1 MKKICFMLFALPLL
15 LCGRELLKD
24 NDWSKAKPNGSPAG
38 FWRYDNKGT
47 YKFTPK
53 KGNIPG
59 VVSLTPGGKKQDA
72 CLTCDNPVKFPAG
85 TELTLTGEYRTIDF
99 VPGKKGNV
107 FANICINYNRPD
119 RAWMGIFLKPT
130 AGKWQKFSRVKKF
143 ADEEYLQKSYAQI
156 CEKYNVSTKQ
166 AREAL
171 IVLEKLGVVKRH
183 FRTIE
188 TEMGKCPNVMYIELI
203 PDALYKL
210 TYPEP
215 ADENGKTSFPSDKE
229 VFTKKETRPSSEVRT
244 NTKNTTETTTKT
256 TTTAQAR
263 DVVEKAEEIFAPLKL
278 SKEDIRAIVR
288 EAEYDI
294 DRCIKA
300 KAFFDA
306 YRTPVGHATGL
317 LISFVR
323 EDYPKQPRIPPA
335 MNPFNSFSQQIYTPE
350 MIDAL
355 EKELLSGNDCP
366 TVAAV
371 QG

>member
-1 MKKICFMLFALPLL
+1 MPGICMKT
-15 LCGRELLKD
+15 E
-24 NDWSKAKPNGSPAG
+24 NDIV
-38 FWRYDNKGT
+38 NK
-47 YKFTPK
+47 
-53 KGNIPG
+53 
-59 VVSLTPGGKKQDA
+59 VGKMR
-72 CLTCDNPVKFPAG
+72 FS
-85 TELTLTGEYRTIDF
+85 
-99 VPGKKGNV
+99 GNV
-107 FANICINYNRPD
+107 IPEAWYKTIVSSNGRVNLLAINILADIVYWYRPMEIRD
-119 RAWMGIFLKPT
+119 EMTGDVTWK
-130 AGKWQKFSRVKKF
+130 KKF
-143 ADEEYLQKSYAQI
+143 ADDDYLQRNYSKI

-171 IVLEKLGVVKRH
+171 IVLETLGVVKRH

-229 VFTKKETRPSSEVRT
+229 VFTKKETCPSPEVMT

-256 TTTAQAR
+256 TTTARAR
-263 DVVEKAEEIFAPLKL
+263 DVVDQAMEIFAPLRL
-278 SKEDIRAIVR
+278 SKDNIRAIVR

-300 KAFFDA
+300 KAEYDA
-306 YRTPVGHATGL
+306 YRTPIGNATGL

-323 EDYPKQPRIPPA
+323 GNYPKQPRIPPA
-335 MNPFNSFSQQIYTPE
+335 MNSFNNFSMQIYTPE

-355 EKELLSGNDCP
+355 EEELLSTNKCP
-366 TVAAV
+366 SVD
-371 QG
+371 

>member
-1 MKKICFMLFALPLL
+1 MPGICMKT
-15 LCGRELLKD
+15 E
-24 NDWSKAKPNGSPAG
+24 NDIV
-38 FWRYDNKGT
+38 NK
-47 YKFTPK
+47 
-53 KGNIPG
+53 
-59 VVSLTPGGKKQDA
+59 VGKMR
-72 CLTCDNPVKFPAG
+72 FS
-85 TELTLTGEYRTIDF
+85 
-99 VPGKKGNV
+99 GNV
-107 FANICINYNRPD
+107 IPEVWYKTIVSSNGRVNLLAINILADIVYWYRPMEIRD
-119 RAWMGIFLKPT
+119 EMTGDVTWK
-130 AGKWQKFSRVKKF
+130 KKF
-143 ADEEYLQKSYAQI
+143 ADDDYLQRNYSKI

-171 IVLEKLGVVKRH
+171 IVLETLGVVKRH

-229 VFTKKETRPSSEVRT
+229 VFTKKETCPSPEVMT

-256 TTTAQAR
+256 TTTARAR
-263 DVVEKAEEIFAPLKL
+263 DVVDQAMEIFAPLRL
-278 SKEDIRAIVR
+278 SKDNIRTIVR

-300 KAFFDA
+300 KAEYDA
-306 YRTPVGHATGL
+306 YRTPVGNATGL

-323 EDYPKQPRIPPA
+323 GNYPKQPRIPPA
-335 MNPFNSFSQQIYTPE
+335 MNPFNNFSMQIYTPE

-355 EKELLSGNDCP
+355 EEELLSINKCP
-366 TVAAV
+366 SLD
-371 QG
+371 

>member
-1 MKKICFMLFALPLL
+1 M
-15 LCGRELLKD
+15 
-24 NDWSKAKPNGSPAG
+24 AKVKLTTENSIVNAVGKMAFTGNVIPES
-38 FWRYDNKGT
+38 W
-47 YKFTPK
+47 YKT
-53 KGNIPG
+53 
-59 VVSLTPGGKKQDA
+59 VVSANGRVNLLA
-72 CLTCDNPVKFPAG
+72 VNL
-85 TELTLTGEYRTIDF
+85 LGEIVYWYRPLEVRDERSGDVT
-99 VPGKKGNV
+99 
-107 FANICINYNRPD
+107 
-119 RAWMGIFLKPT
+119 W
-130 AGKWQKFSRVKKF
+130 VKKF

-215 ADENGKTSFPSDKE
+215 ADESEKTSFPSDKE
-229 VFTKKETRPSSEVRT
+229 VFTKKEICPSPEVRT

-256 TTTAQAR
+256 TTTARAR
-263 DVVEKAEEIFAPLKL
+263 DVVDQAMEIFAPLRL
-278 SKEDIRAIVR
+278 SKDNIRAIVR

-300 KAFFDA
+300 KAEYDA
-306 YRTPVGHATGL
+306 YRTPVGNATGL

-323 EDYPKQPRIPPA
+323 GNYPKQPRIPPA
-335 MNPFNSFSQQIYTPE
+335 MNPFNNFSMQIYTPE

-355 EKELLSGNDCP
+355 EEELLSTNKCP
-366 TVAAV
+366 SLD
-371 QG
+371 

>member
-1 MKKICFMLFALPLL
+1 MAFTGNVIP
-15 LCGRELLKD
+15 ES
-24 NDWSKAKPNGSPAG
+24 W
-38 FWRYDNKGT
+38 
-47 YKFTPK
+47 YKT
-53 KGNIPG
+53 
-59 VVSLTPGGKKQDA
+59 VVSANGRVNLLA
-72 CLTCDNPVKFPAG
+72 VNL
-85 TELTLTGEYRTIDF
+85 LGEIVYWD
-99 VPGKKGNV
+99 
-107 FANICINYNRPD
+107 RPMEVRD
-119 RAWMGIFLKPT
+119 ERSGDVTW
-130 AGKWQKFSRVKKF
+130 VKKF

-203 PDALYKL
+203 PEALYKL
-210 TYPEP
+210 TYPES

-229 VFTKKETRPSSEVRT
+229 VFTKKETCPSPEVRT

-256 TTTAQAR
+256 TTTAHAR
-263 DVVEKAEEIFAPLKL
+263 DVVEQAVEIFAPLRL
-278 SKEDIRAIVR
+278 SRDDIRAIVR

-300 KAFFDA
+300 KTEYDA
-306 YRTPVGHATGL
+306 YRTPVGNATGL

-323 EDYPKQPRIPPA
+323 GNYPKQPRIPQA
-335 MNPFNSFSQQIYTPE
+335 MNPFNNFSMQIYTPE

-355 EKELLSGNDCP
+355 EEELLSANKCP
-366 TVAAV
+366 CTRFAL
-371 QG
+371 

>member
-1 MKKICFMLFALPLL
+1 
-15 LCGRELLKD
+15 
-24 NDWSKAKPNGSPAG
+24 
-38 FWRYDNKGT
+38 
-47 YKFTPK
+47 
-53 KGNIPG
+53 
-59 VVSLTPGGKKQDA
+59 
-72 CLTCDNPVKFPAG
+72 
-85 TELTLTGEYRTIDF
+85 
-99 VPGKKGNV
+99 
-107 FANICINYNRPD
+107 
-119 RAWMGIFLKPT
+119 
-130 AGKWQKFSRVKKF
+130 
-143 ADEEYLQKSYAQI
+143 
-156 CEKYNVSTKQ
+156 
-166 AREAL
+166 L

-256 TTTAQAR
+256 TTTAHAR
-263 DVVEKAEEIFAPLKL
+263 DVVDQAMEIFAPIGL
-278 SKEDIRAIVR
+278 SKKEICAIVK
-288 EAEYDI
+288 ASGYDI
-294 DRCIKA
+294 DRCMKA
-300 KAFFDA
+300 KAEYDA
-306 YRTPVGHATGL
+306 YRTPVGNATGL

-323 EDYPKQPRIPPA
+323 GNYPKQPRIPPA

-355 EKELLSGNDCP
+355 EKELLSANDYP

-371 QG
+371 QR

>member
-1 MKKICFMLFALPLL
+1 MPGICMKT
-15 LCGRELLKD
+15 E
-24 NDWSKAKPNGSPAG
+24 NDIV
-38 FWRYDNKGT
+38 NK
-47 YKFTPK
+47 
-53 KGNIPG
+53 
-59 VVSLTPGGKKQDA
+59 VGKMR
-72 CLTCDNPVKFPAG
+72 FS
-85 TELTLTGEYRTIDF
+85 
-99 VPGKKGNV
+99 GNV
-107 FANICINYNRPD
+107 IPEVWYKTIVSSNGRVNLLAINILADIVYWYRPMEIRD
-119 RAWMGIFLKPT
+119 EMTGDVTWK
-130 AGKWQKFSRVKKF
+130 KKF
-143 ADEEYLQKSYAQI
+143 ADDDYLQRNYSKI

-171 IVLEKLGVVKRH
+171 IVLETLGVVKRH

-229 VFTKKETRPSSEVRT
+229 VFTKKETCPSPEVTT

-256 TTTAQAR
+256 TTTARAR
-263 DVVEKAEEIFAPLKL
+263 DVVDQAMEIFAPLRL
-278 SKEDIRAIVR
+278 SKDNIRAIVR

-300 KAFFDA
+300 KAEYDA
-306 YRTPVGHATGL
+306 YRTPIGNATGL

-323 EDYPKQPRIPPA
+323 GNYPKQPRIPPA
-335 MNPFNSFSQQIYTPE
+335 MNSFNNFSMQIYTPE

-355 EKELLSGNDCP
+355 EEELLSANKCP
-366 TVAAV
+366 
-371 QG
+371 

>member
-1 MKKICFMLFALPLL
+1 MPGICMKT
-15 LCGRELLKD
+15 E
-24 NDWSKAKPNGSPAG
+24 NDIV
-38 FWRYDNKGT
+38 NK
-47 YKFTPK
+47 
-53 KGNIPG
+53 
-59 VVSLTPGGKKQDA
+59 VGKMR
-72 CLTCDNPVKFPAG
+72 FS
-85 TELTLTGEYRTIDF
+85 
-99 VPGKKGNV
+99 GNV
-107 FANICINYNRPD
+107 IPEVWYKTIVPSNGRVNLLAINILADIVYWYRPMEIRD
-119 RAWMGIFLKPT
+119 EMTGDVTWK
-130 AGKWQKFSRVKKF
+130 KKF
-143 ADEEYLQKSYAQI
+143 ADDDYLQRNYSKI

-171 IVLEKLGVVKRH
+171 IVLETLGVVKRH

-229 VFTKKETRPSSEVRT
+229 VFTKKETCPSPEVRT

-256 TTTAQAR
+256 TTTARAR
-263 DVVEKAEEIFAPLKL
+263 DVVDQAMEIFAPLRL
-278 SKEDIRAIVR
+278 SKDNIRTIVR

-300 KAFFDA
+300 KAEYDA
-306 YRTPVGHATGL
+306 YRTPIGNATGL

-323 EDYPKQPRIPPA
+323 GNYPKQPRIPPA
-335 MNPFNSFSQQIYTPE
+335 MNPFNNFSMQIYTPE

-355 EKELLSGNDCP
+355 EEELLSANKCP
-366 TVAAV
+366 
-371 QG
+371 